1 MDSTTY
7 LLRAPRDQ
15 VWDAISDASHF
26 GFWFGAEIDG
36 QFAPGAVLT
45 GRIIPTRTHPGIG
58 RAQKPYL
65 GATFEISI
73 VSVEPKSG
81 FSFRWQPV
89 AAAPGTARL
98 VSFEL
103 DEAPIG
109 TSITI
114 AESGHDDPPG
124 TPAGQLVAGGL
135 WRTREMALLLE
146 KFLAGAIDLRPQ
158 PPRSGD
164 GESAT

>member
-15 VWDAISDASHF
+15 VWDAISDAGHF

-45 GRIIPTRTHPGIG
+45 GRVIPTQAHPGIG
-58 RAQKPYL
+58 RAQKPHL
-65 GATFEISI
+65 GKAFEIRI
-73 VSVEPKSG
+73 VSVEPVRR
-81 FSFRWQPV
+81 FSFRWHPV
-89 AAAPGTARL
+89 TTANNTATL

-103 DEAPIG
+103 DEAAIG
-109 TSITI
+109 TSITST
-114 AESGHDDPPG
+114 ESGQQDAPE
-124 TPAGQLVAGGL
+124 TPAGQLVSGGL

-158 PPRSGD
+158 PERSG
-164 GESAT
+164 GERVT

>member
-7 LLRAPRDQ
+7 PLRAPRDR

-36 QFAPGAVLT
+36 PFAPGAVLT
-45 GRIIPTRTHPGIG
+45 GRVVPTRAHPGIG
-58 RAQKPYL
+58 RAQKPCL
-65 GATFEISI
+65 GTPFEISI
-73 VSVEPKSG
+73 VSVEPAVR
-81 FSFRWQPV
+81 FSFRWHP
-89 AAAPGTARL
+89 AAADAATL

-103 DEAPIG
+103 EDAPIG

-114 AESGHDDPPG
+114 TESGYDDPAG
-124 TPAGQLVAGGL
+124 TPAGPLVSGGL

-146 KFLAGAIDLRPQ
+146 KFLAGATDLRPQ
-158 PPRSGD
+158 PRRSRS
-164 GESAT
+164 EPVT

>member
-7 LLRAPRDQ
+7 PLRAPRDR
-15 VWDAISDASHF
+15 VWDAISDVGHF

-45 GRIIPTRTHPGIG
+45 GRIIPTRAHPGIG

-65 GATFEISI
+65 GTAFEISI
-73 VSVEPKSG
+73 VSVEPARR
-81 FSFRWQPV
+81 FIFCWHPV
-89 AAAPGTARL
+89 AAAAGTATL

-103 DEAPIG
+103 DEAAIG

-114 AESGHDDPPG
+114 TQSGHDDPVG
-124 TPAGQLVAGGL
+124 TPAGPLVSGGL

-158 PPRSGD
+158 SQRSG
-164 GESAT
+164 GENAS

>member
-7 LLRAPRDQ
+7 PLRAPRDR
-15 VWDAISDASHF
+15 VWDAITDTGHF

-45 GRIIPTRTHPGIG
+45 GRVIPTRAHPGIG

-65 GATFEISI
+65 GTAFEISI
-73 VSVEPKSG
+73 VTVEPARR
-81 FSFRWQPV
+81 FSFRWLPVV
-89 AAAPGTARL
+89 AAPDTATL

-103 DEAPIG
+103 DEAAIG

-114 AESGHDDPPG
+114 TESGPDDPAG
-124 TPAGQLVAGGL
+124 TPAGPLVSGGL

-146 KFLAGAIDLRPQ
+146 KFLSGAIDLRPQ
-158 PPRSGD
+158 SQRSSS
-164 GESAT
+164 ENAT

>member
-1 MDSTTY
+1 MDTTTY
-7 LLRAPRDQ
+7 PLRAPRDR
-15 VWDAISDASHF
+15 VWDAISHPTHF

-36 QFAPGAVLT
+36 QFTPGAVLT
-45 GRIIPTRTHPGIG
+45 GRVIPTRAHPGIG

-65 GATFEISI
+65 GKSFEISI
-73 VSVEPKSG
+73 VSIEPTHRL
-81 FSFRWQPV
+81 SFRWHPV
-89 AAAPGTARL
+89 AAARDTATL

-103 DEAPIG
+103 DEAAIG

-114 AESGHDDPPG
+114 TESGYDDPAG
-124 TPAGQLVAGGL
+124 TAAGPLGSGGL

-158 PPRSGD
+158 SQRSAG
-164 GESAT
+164 GNAT

>member
-7 LLRAPRDQ
+7 PLRAPRDR
-15 VWDAISDASHF
+15 VWDAISDAGHF

-36 QFAPGAVLT
+36 QFVPGAMLT
-45 GRIIPTRTHPGIG
+45 GRVIPTRAHPGIG
-58 RAQKPYL
+58 RAQQPYL
-65 GATFEISI
+65 GTAFEIRI
-73 VSVEPKSG
+73 VSVEPACRL
-81 FSFRWQPV
+81 SFRWHPV
-89 AAAPGTARL
+89 AAAQGTATL

-103 DEAPIG
+103 DEAAIG

-114 AESGHDDPPG
+114 TESGHDDAAA
-124 TPAGQLVAGGL
+124 TPAGQLPVGGL

-158 PPRSGD
+158 SHRSG
-164 GESAT
+164 GGNVT